1 MRFIN
6 IKFIGKQLY
15 NNKTKIL
22 HANFYPTKQLSLL
35 PLKKC
40 NNKMNIIQSYFVY
53 DAVIYRMLYDK
64 N

>member
-1 MRFIN
+1 M
-6 IKFIGKQLY
+6 
-15 NNKTKIL
+15 

>member
-1 MRFIN
+1 MLIS
-6 IKFIGKQLY
+6 IQL
-15 NNKTKIL
+15 NNYL
-22 HANFYPTKQLSLL
+22 CS

>member
-1 MRFIN
+1 MLIS
-6 IKFIGKQLY
+6 IQL
-15 NNKTKIL
+15 KK
-22 HANFYPTKQLSLL
+22 LSLF
-35 PLKKC
+35 PQKNY